1 MQPEKI
7 QSETDAFEAALN
19 EPREAED
26 YVLRLFVTGSTPRS
40 ARAIRNIRAICDEQL
55 SGRYDLEI
63 VDIYQHPEQAK
74 PDQIVVVPTLVKS
87 LPLPV
92 RRVIGDL
99 SDQDRV
105 LTGIDL
111 VPRAAGF
118 QEPGR
123 GR

>member
-1 MQPEKI
+1 MLPEKTP
-7 QSETDAFEAALN
+7 ETEAYEAALGDQP
-19 EPREAED
+19 EGD

-40 ARAIRNIRAICDEQL
+40 ARAIQNIRAICDEQL
-55 SGRYDLEI
+55 PGHYDLEV

-74 PDQIVVVPTLVKS
+74 PEQIVVTPTLIKS

-99 SDQDRV
+99 SNQQRV
-105 LTGIDL
+105 LAGIDL
-111 VPRAAGF
+111 APRAAGF
-118 QEPGR
+118 QEPAR